1 MKHDPSPSLMIDA
14 GTRFG
19 YRAGPPWKRHAKTL
33 VEAASPV
40 ALGPGLHLFVAPNG
54 AGKTTLIRSLA
65 GLNPTL
71 GGRLGVEGQVLYI
84 SDELRVDE
92 ELTPKALFRSLFC
105 GRALE
110 EAGGLSDILKLNI
123 RCPIGKLSRGN
134 RQKVLLIIAETRL
147 EAAGKLVMLM
157 DEPLSGLDAETRET
171 VTELWANP
179 STSSTALRLVI
190 MHELESVGRAD
201 SLLTIKSGELRHTSE
216 RAGNSWFSTYQQIHR

>member
-1 MKHDPSPSLMIDA
+1 MKHNASPRLTIDA

-19 YRAGPPWKRHAKTL
+19 YRAGPPWKRQTKTL

-71 GGRLGVEGQVLYI
+71 GGRLHVEGQVLYI

-105 GRALE
+105 GRSLV
-110 EAGGLSDILKLNI
+110 EAGELSEILKLNLQ
-123 RCPIGKLSRGN
+123 CPIGKLSRGN

-147 EAAGKLVMLM
+147 EAAGNLVMLM

-179 STSSTALRLVI
+179 STNSAALRLVI
-190 MHELESVGRAD
+190 MHELESVGLAD
-201 SLLTIKSGELRHTSE
+201 SLLTIKSGELRHASE
-216 RAGNSWFSTYQQIHR
+216 RAGNSWFATYQRIHQ